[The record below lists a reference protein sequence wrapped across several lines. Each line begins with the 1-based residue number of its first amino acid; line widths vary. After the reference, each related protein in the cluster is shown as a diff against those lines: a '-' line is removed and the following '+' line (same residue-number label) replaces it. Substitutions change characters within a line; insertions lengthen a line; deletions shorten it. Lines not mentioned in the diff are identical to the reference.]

1 MFASLCRNDAC
12 EQWRGK
18 PVRAEA
24 EAEAGRRGS
33 LRLLAGDLD
42 GNDER
47 CLALLLAGTA
57 TAARE
62 RRLVRSTEFR
72 DGDEAETEAE
82 AENPALARMREG
94 SMASDGSGVNSQ
106 PKLWTNP
113 TPACNSTPPM
123 TAPTGRGGGSVRL
136 VVQLRDGAAAADPNG
151 NQINVGH

>member
-24 EAEAGRRGS
+24 EAETERRGS
-33 LRLLAGDLD
+33 LRLLAGDLDD

-94 SMASDGSGVNSQ
+94 SMASDASGVSQ
-106 PKLWTNP
+106 LSSGR
-113 TPACNSTPPM
+113 TPLQHATQP
-123 TAPTGRGGGSVRL
+123 L
-136 VVQLRDGAAAADPNG
+136 Q
-151 NQINVGH
+151 